1 MGMSTGG
8 FGGTEVAVPTHLT
21 GQDWWMWKGEKVG
34 YVSSSE
40 NGRAIALLPL
50 GCDTQ
55 STC

>member
-1 MGMSTGG
+1 MSTGG